1 MYLILV
7 EAVRPWLIIP
17 GLGNIGFTLVFV
29 LFSLL
34 HCTAIEGPRRTAI
47 FFLISAVVS
56 YLMEEIGV
64 RTGLIYGAYHYS
76 SALGAKLGDVP
87 ILIPLAWFMMIY
99 PSWMVARSLVRGVAF
114 HSFARLTATAAI
126 AAMVMTAW
134 DVVMDPGMS
143 AAGNWIWEHGGSY
156 FGVPLRNYFGW
167 LLTTFLVYWLAGWL
181 WKPATR
187 AIPAGR
193 TFAALPVLVY
203 AFFALRYLLANSIPA
218 LRLVALFSMGMPAIL
233 ALIQVFLNAQD
244 ESSIA

>member
-7 EAVRPWLIIP
+7 EAIRPWFIIP

-34 HCTAIEGPRRTAI
+34 HCIAIEGARRTAI

-76 SALGAKLGDVP
+76 SALGVKLGDVP

-99 PSWMVARSLVRGVAF
+99 PSWMVARALVRGIALN
-114 HSFARLTATAAI
+114 SFAGLTATAAI
-126 AAMVMTAW
+126 AAIVITAW

-143 AAGNWIWEHGGSY
+143 ADGNWVWEHGGSY

-167 LLTTFLVYWLAGWL
+167 LLTTFLVYWLAGRL
-181 WKPATR
+181 WKPAAR
-187 AIPAGR
+187 AISASR
-193 TFAALPVLVY
+193 LFAALPVLVY

-233 ALIQVFLNAQD
+233 ALIQTFLNRD
-244 ESSIA
+244 ESTVA